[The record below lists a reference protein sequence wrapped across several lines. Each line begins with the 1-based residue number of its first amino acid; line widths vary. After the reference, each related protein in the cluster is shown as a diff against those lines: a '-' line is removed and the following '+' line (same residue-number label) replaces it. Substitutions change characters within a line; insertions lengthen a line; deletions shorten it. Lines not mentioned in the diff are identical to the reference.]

1 MKRKLIFGL
10 LGKHIKKTW
19 IIWIA
24 SIIFPAVFTNI
35 SRLLIA
41 QLTQDSM
48 YRTRDADSIMST
60 ACIILFLLAG
70 AVVAEIIASFFKYLQ
85 YAYGINTENKLREN
99 MYQNLL
105 HRKHGH
111 SKLDIGEI
119 TTRYNKDVKAAVS
132 MICADLERLIFPI
145 IVGVTFCV
153 AIFLKNYI
161 IGIGIMFILCLV
173 TSLSIVFINKFNK
186 LEKAI
191 LEKMDI
197 YSKQISSAYGG
208 KMTIRM
214 MNLQEYVN
222 KSNEKVVMELDR
234 LNKRKVRLTFI
245 KALTTDNLTA
255 LCASLM
261 LPFACVFVSSGL
273 LDLPEAL
280 YIASLSG
287 SIIGFTSTFS
297 TALIDLKK
305 DYVSAVRIEQQLS
318 VPNDRYVIAELNN
331 EESGPDENSDTVLE
345 FQNFSVDYD
354 GIMVLNNVNLS
365 VKKGEIVALVGKSG
379 SGKSTLIKSVLGFN
393 DYKGLVLLNDRKVT
407 NMTVSEI
414 RKKIAYVPEESNV
427 FNASVYEN
435 IRYGNLEADDCEIME
450 AMCQAELKEYIEDDK
465 IINFESGEN
474 GDNLSGGL
482 RQRIAL
488 ARAFLKDAD
497 ILFMDEPTAALD
509 ALTEHQI
516 MEHLRSLAKSGK
528 TILVV
533 SHRASTISYADRVL
547 LVKDN
552 EVREEQDFKDISV
565 LLGECKTEADCD

>member
-60 ACIILFLLAG
+60 AWIILFLLAG

-214 MNLQEYVN
+214 MNLQEYVD

-435 IRYGNLEADDCEIME
+435 IRYGNLEADDCEIIE
-450 AMCQAELKEYIEDDK
+450 AMCQAGLKEYIEDDK

>member
-60 ACIILFLLAG
+60 AWIILFLLAG

-214 MNLQEYVN
+214 MNLQEYVD

-450 AMCQAELKEYIEDDK
+450 AMCQSGLKEYIEDDK

-516 MEHLRSLAKSGK
+516 MEHLRSLVKSGK

>member
-60 ACIILFLLAG
+60 AWIILFLLAG

-214 MNLQEYVN
+214 MNLQEYVD

-393 DYKGLVLLNDRKVT
+393 DYKGIVLLNDRKVT

-528 TILVV
+528 TILIV
-533 SHRASTISYADRVL
+533 SHRASTISYADRIL

-565 LLGECKTEADCD
+565 LLGECKSEADCD

>member
-60 ACIILFLLAG
+60 AWIILFLLAG

-214 MNLQEYVN
+214 MNLQEYVD

-365 VKKGEIVALVGKSG
+365 LKKGEIVALVGKSG

-450 AMCQAELKEYIEDDK
+450 AMCQAGLKEYIEDDK

>member
-60 ACIILFLLAG
+60 AWIILFLLAG

-214 MNLQEYVN
+214 MNLQEYVD

-528 TILVV
+528 TILIV
-533 SHRASTISYADRVL
+533 SHRASTISYADRIL

-565 LLGECKTEADCD
+565 LLGECKSEADCD

>member
-1 MKRKLIFGL
+1 
-10 LGKHIKKTW
+10 
-19 IIWIA
+19 
-24 SIIFPAVFTNI
+24 
-35 SRLLIA
+35 
-41 QLTQDSM
+41 
-48 YRTRDADSIMST
+48 
-60 ACIILFLLAG
+60 
-70 AVVAEIIASFFKYLQ
+70 
-85 YAYGINTENKLREN
+85 
-99 MYQNLL
+99 
-105 HRKHGH
+105 
-111 SKLDIGEI
+111 
-119 TTRYNKDVKAAVS
+119 
-132 MICADLERLIFPI
+132 
-145 IVGVTFCV
+145 
-153 AIFLKNYI
+153 
-161 IGIGIMFILCLV
+161 
-173 TSLSIVFINKFNK
+173 
-186 LEKAI
+186 
-191 LEKMDI
+191 
-197 YSKQISSAYGG
+197 
-208 KMTIRM
+208 
-214 MNLQEYVN
+214 
-222 KSNEKVVMELDR
+222 
-234 LNKRKVRLTFI
+234 
-245 KALTTDNLTA
+245 
-255 LCASLM
+255 M

-450 AMCQAELKEYIEDDK
+450 AMCQAGLKEYIEDDK

>member
-60 ACIILFLLAG
+60 AWIILFLLAG

-214 MNLQEYVN
+214 MNLQEYVD

-450 AMCQAELKEYIEDDK
+450 AMCQAGLKEYIEDDK